1 MAKVQLKRQV
11 RLDVLLDELVAAA
24 VACGEVAGGATAA
37 PESRRQLEH
46 KLRAR
51 FRDILRMDMEVGE
64 QCGLSILCQ
73 ESAVHEPWS
82 EEAERALREDEQDD
96 PQD

>member
-11 RLDVLLDELVAAA
+11 RLDVFLDELVAAA
-24 VACGEVAGGATAA
+24 VTCGEVAGGGTDA
-37 PESRRQLEH
+37 PESRRELEH
-46 KLRAR
+46 GLRAR

-73 ESAVHEPWS
+73 ESAAHEPWS
-82 EEAERALREDEQDD
+82 KEAERALREDEQEG